1 MATLCGLNVGGTN
14 CSAVAGTDDGQ
25 ILDRAQWLS
34 DAGRGPD
41 AMIDDLVEHAQA
53 LCGNYDEIRGIGLS
67 IGGPLDAN
75 RGIIDSP
82 PNLAG
87 WDSIPLRTIL
97 QDRLALPVQ
106 VDHDAAACALAE
118 WRWGAGEGAD
128 RLVYLTCGTGFGAGI
143 LIDGQPYYGHG
154 GRSPEIGHV
163 RYAEDGPVAFG
174 KQGSFESYAS
184 GSSLRLLAAWKFPER
199 WGESPPEPPE
209 IGQLAS
215 GGDDDAR
222 EVLSINA
229 RVVGDACGLVADLFV
244 PRVIV
249 LGSLS
254 LYLGESWIQQVKG
267 RFHEQ
272 ALPAHVKSCR
282 LTPPG
287 LGERLQDC
295 SALAVA
301 ARI

>member
-1 MATLCGLNVGGTN
+1 
-14 CSAVAGTDDGQ
+14 
-25 ILDRAQWLS
+25 
-34 DAGRGPD
+34 
-41 AMIDDLVEHAQA
+41 MIDELVEHAKNLRDNHHA
-53 LCGNYDEIRGIGLS
+53 IRSAGVS
-67 IGGPLDAN
+67 IGGPLDAD

-82 PNLAG
+82 PNLPG
-87 WDSIPLRTIL
+87 WDSIPLREIL
-97 QDRLALPVQ
+97 QDRLDLPVR

-118 WRWGAGEGAD
+118 QRWGAGEGAE

-143 LIDGQPYYGHG
+143 IIDGLPYYGRE

-174 KQGSFESYAS
+174 KKGSFESYAS
-184 GSSLRLLAAWKFPER
+184 GSSLRLLAAWKFPDR
-199 WGESPPEPPE
+199 WGGTPPDPPE

-215 GGDDDAR
+215 DGDADAL
-222 EVLSINA
+222 EVLFVNA
-229 RVVGDACGLVADLFV
+229 CAVGDACALVADLLV
-244 PRVIV
+244 PQVIV

-254 LYLGESWIQQVKG
+254 LYLGNSWFQQVQD

-272 ALPAHVKSCR
+272 ALPAHAEGCR

-301 ARI
+301 ARQI